1 MYSLLQESIDE
12 NLNIWTEKNASE
24 TQKSCEDLLSRLEIE
39 HLDPVLERVRG
50 PDGAKVKYVDIM
62 NGWSKIKN
70 EFNSEAVGAKDV
82 MADVFFKFNQVRKHI
97 L

>member
-1 MYSLLQESIDE
+1 MK
-12 NLNIWTEKNASE
+12 IWTEKNASE
-24 TQKSCEDLLSRLEIE
+24 TQKSCEDLLSRLKIE
-39 HLDPVLERVRG
+39 QLDPVLERVRG

-82 MADVFFKFNQVRKHI
+82 MADVFFKFNQVKKHI
-97 L
+97 V